1 MSDKVHS
8 DRSAP
13 ASEAGSEWAS
23 DRLDPLVSVERLH
36 VRTASGLP
44 IVEDVSFSLAAG
56 EALGIVG
63 ESGSGKTT
71 TLLAML
77 GYSQPGTAISEGNVR
92 VGGVT
97 MTPAKGR
104 AQRKLRGKVVS
115 YVPQNPAG
123 SLNPSMRVGNA
134 ITDMIRAHHDD
145 GTAAPP
151 VADALERV
159 GLSGTEEFRSR
170 FPHQLSGGQQQR
182 VCIAVALVCEPPVIV
197 LDEPATGLDVVTQAR
212 LLDELVRLRTEVGVS
227 MVYVTHDLA
236 VVASFADRIIVMY
249 AGRIVEHGPTGEIL
263 RRPKHPYTRGL
274 LNSIPDHAR
283 PRHLVPIPGVA
294 VSTGDRPPGCAFAP
308 RCPLHIESCDASM
321 PALREVGPRHASRC
335 LRPEDVTGSAES
347 PPASRREPS
356 RPPAPLLSV
365 CRLRAEHRGRG
376 EVVVAATD
384 VSFTV
389 NRGECVALVGESGS
403 GKTTIARTIAGL
415 HPIADGQILLEDESL
430 LPEARRRSRS
440 QRQRIQ
446 IVFQDPSDALNPRH
460 PVRSAIA
467 RPAQV
472 LRGLSRQDA
481 DSEADRLLSLV
492 RLPRALG
499 DRYPTEL
506 SGGERQRVGI
516 ARALAATPE
525 VMICDEIT
533 SALDVS
539 VQAAVLSLI
548 GELRESLGLSVLL
561 ITHDLGVVSTI
572 ADQVLVLDRGLIVES
587 GETSTLL
594 TSPQHPYTQ
603 SLLAAAPS
611 LSKSLARQ
619 ASQPNPS
626 QYHVTASP
634 STFTYP
640 STSG

>member
-1 MSDKVHS
+1 MSEQVRAD
-8 DRSAP
+8 DIAP
-13 ASEAGSEWAS
+13 AAGPRAEDAL
-23 DRLDPLVSVERLH
+23 RAVDPLVSVERLH
-36 VRTASGLP
+36 VQTASGAP
-44 IVEDVSFSLAAG
+44 IVEDVSFSLGAG

-77 GYSQPGTAISEGNVR
+77 GYSQPGTTISDGKVR
-92 VGGVT
+92 IGGVT
-97 MTPAKGR
+97 MTPAKPR

-134 ITDMIRAHHDD
+134 ILDMIRAHHDD
-145 GTAAPP
+145 DTAAPP
-151 VADALERV
+151 VADALDRV
-159 GLSGTEEFRSR
+159 GLSGTAEFQKR

-197 LDEPATGLDVVTQAR
+197 LDEPATGLDVITQAR

-236 VVASFADRIIVMY
+236 VVASFADRIAVMY
-249 AGRIVEHGPTGEIL
+249 AGRIVEYGPTGEIL
-263 RRPKHPYTRGL
+263 RSPRHPYTRGL
-274 LNSIPDHAR
+274 LNSIPDHAS
-283 PRHLVPIPGVA
+283 PRRLVPIPGIA
-294 VSTGDRPPGCAFAP
+294 VGTGNRPPGCAFAP
-308 RCPLHIESCDASM
+308 RCPLHIQACDASM
-321 PALREVGPRHASRC
+321 PTLRAVGAFHASRC
-335 LRPEDVTGSAES
+335 LRPEDVTNPAQS
-347 PPASRREPS
+347 PPASRHESLLSPS
-356 RPPAPLLSV
+356 PLLSV
-365 CRLRAEHRGRG
+365 RRLRAEHKGRG
-376 EVVVAATD
+376 EVVVAAKD

-389 NRGECVALVGESGS
+389 HRGECVALVGESGS

-415 HPIADGQILLEDESL
+415 HPIGDGQILLDDESL
-430 LPEARRRSRS
+430 PPETRRRSRS

-460 PVRSAIA
+460 TVRSAIA
-467 RPAQV
+467 RPAQL
-472 LRGLSRQDA
+472 LRGLSHQDA
-481 DSEADRLLSLV
+481 DAEADRLLGLV
-492 RLPRALG
+492 RLPQTLG
-499 DRYPTEL
+499 ERYPTEL

-548 GELRESLGLSVLL
+548 SDLRESLGLSILL
-561 ITHDLGVVSTI
+561 ITHDLGVVSSI
-572 ADQVLVLDRGLIVES
+572 ADRVLVLEKGVIVEY
-587 GETSTLL
+587 GDTAVVL
-594 TSPQHPYTQ
+594 TSPQHPYTK

-611 LSKSLARQ
+611 LSESQERNPVAPAAATAKS
-619 ASQPNPS
+619 PD
-626 QYHVTASP
+626 
-634 STFTYP
+634 
-640 STSG
+640 

>member
-1 MSDKVHS
+1 MS
-8 DRSAP
+8 
-13 ASEAGSEWAS
+13 G
-23 DRLDPLVSVERLH
+23 DPLVSVE
-36 VRTASGLP
+36 GLRVQTTWDMP

-77 GYSQPGTAISEGNVR
+77 GYSQPGTAIIDGSVR
-92 VGGVT
+92 IGGVT
-97 MTPAKGR
+97 MTPAKRR

-134 ITDMIRAHHDD
+134 ILDMIRAHHDA
-145 GTAAPP
+145 GTAARP

-159 GLSGTEEFRSR
+159 GLSGTSEFQKR

-197 LDEPATGLDVVTQAR
+197 LDEPATGLDVITQAR
-212 LLDELVRLRTEVGVS
+212 LLDELVRLRTEVGVA

-236 VVASFADRIIVMY
+236 VVASFADRIAVMY
-249 AGRIVEHGPTGEIL
+249 AGRIVEQGPTAEIL
-263 RRPKHPYTRGL
+263 QRPKHPYTRGL
-274 LNSIPDHAR
+274 LDSIPDHAK
-283 PRHLVPIPGVA
+283 PRRLEPIPGVA
-294 VSTGDRPPGCAFAP
+294 VGTGDRPPGCAFAP
-308 RCPLHIESCDASM
+308 RCSLHIPACDASM
-321 PALREVGPRHASRC
+321 PALREVGAFHASRC
-335 LRPEDVTGSAES
+335 LRPEDVTNSAPS
-347 PPASRREPS
+347 PPAVRRESLVSPS
-356 RPPAPLLSV
+356 PVLSV
-365 CRLRAEHRGRG
+365 RGLRAEHRGRG
-376 EVVVAATD
+376 EVVVAAQN

-415 HPIADGQILLEDESL
+415 HPIAAGQILLEDEN
-430 LPEARRRSRS
+430 LPPATRMRSRS

-460 PVRSAIA
+460 TVRSAIA
-467 RPAQV
+467 RPAQL
-472 LRGLSRQDA
+472 LRGLSHPDA
-481 DSEADRLLSLV
+481 DSEVDRLLGLV
-492 RLPRALG
+492 RLPRTLG
-499 DRYPTEL
+499 DRYPPEL

-548 GELRESLGLSVLL
+548 SELRESLGLSILL
-561 ITHDLGVVSTI
+561 ITHDLGVVSSI
-572 ADQVLVLDRGLIVES
+572 ADRVLVLEKGAIVES
-587 GETSTLL
+587 GDTAVLL
-594 TSPQHPYTQ
+594 TSPEHPYTK

-611 LSKSLARQ
+611 LSESEQRNRA
-619 ASQPNPS
+619 AP
-626 QYHVTASP
+626 
-634 STFTYP
+634 TYFAG
-640 STSG
+640 SGSR

>member
-1 MSDKVHS
+1 MSEQVRS
-8 DRSAP
+8 DHV
-13 ASEAGSEWAS
+13 AGPSPRPEVPPRAV
-23 DRLDPLVSVERLH
+23 DPLVSVDRLY
-36 VRTASGLP
+36 VEATSGTP

-77 GYSQPGTAISEGNVR
+77 GYGQPGTTITDGTVR
-92 VGGVT
+92 IGGVT
-97 MTPAKGR
+97 MTPAKSR

-134 ITDMIRAHHDD
+134 ILDMIRAHHDA

-151 VADALERV
+151 VTDALERV
-159 GLSGTEEFRSR
+159 GLSGSTEFQRR

-197 LDEPATGLDVVTQAR
+197 LDEPATGLDVITQAR
-212 LLDELVRLRTEVGVS
+212 LLDELVRLRTEVGVA

-236 VVASFADRIIVMY
+236 VVASFADRIAVMY
-249 AGRIVEHGPTGEIL
+249 AGRIVELGPTTEIL
-263 RRPKHPYTRGL
+263 QRPKHPYTRGL
-274 LNSIPDHAR
+274 LNSIPDHAS
-283 PRHLVPIPGVA
+283 PRRLVPIPGVA
-294 VSTGDRPPGCAFAP
+294 VGTGDRPSGCAFAP
-308 RCPLHIESCDASM
+308 RCPLHIPACDESM
-321 PALREVGPRHASRC
+321 PALREVGALHTARC
-335 LRPEDVTGSAES
+335 LRPEDVTSSAPS
-347 PPASRREPS
+347 PPASRRES
-356 RPPAPLLSV
+356 LRSVSPLLSV
-365 CRLRAEHRGRG
+365 RGLRAEYRGRG
-376 EVVVAATD
+376 EVVVAAQD

-415 HPIADGQILLEDESL
+415 HPIADGQILLEDER
-430 LPEARRRSRS
+430 LPPETRKRSRR

-460 PVRSAIA
+460 TVRSAIA
-467 RPAQV
+467 RPAQL
-472 LRGLSRQDA
+472 LRGLSHQDA
-481 DSEADRLLSLV
+481 DSEVDRLLGLV
-492 RLPRALG
+492 RLPQTLG
-499 DRYPTEL
+499 DRYPPDL

-548 GELRESLGLSVLL
+548 SELRESLGLSILL
-561 ITHDLGVVSTI
+561 ITHDLGVVSSI
-572 ADQVLVLDRGLIVES
+572 ADRVLVLEKGVIVES
-587 GETSTLL
+587 GDTATLL
-594 TSPQHPYTQ
+594 TSPEHPYTK

-611 LSKSLARQ
+611 LSESQGRQPVPPIAR
-619 ASQPNPS
+619 
-626 QYHVTASP
+626 TASP
-634 STFTYP
+634 
-640 STSG
+640 G

>member
-1 MSDKVHS
+1 MSEQVQS
-8 DRSAP
+8 DQSTPGPTHGVDEDWR
-13 ASEAGSEWAS
+13 AG
-23 DRLDPLVSVERLH
+23 DPLVSVERLH
-36 VRTASGLP
+36 VQTASGAP
-44 IVEDVSFSLAAG
+44 IVEDVSFALAAC

-77 GYSQPGTAISEGNVR
+77 GYSQAGTTITDGDVR

-123 SLNPSMRVGNA
+123 SLNPSMRVSDA
-134 ITDMIRAHHDD
+134 IKDMIRAHHDN

-159 GLSGTEEFRSR
+159 GLLGSAEFQRR

-212 LLDELVRLRTEVGVS
+212 LLDELMRLRTEVGVS
-227 MVYVTHDLA
+227 MIYVTHDLA
-236 VVASFADRIIVMY
+236 VVAGFADRIAVMY

-263 RRPKHPYTRGL
+263 QRPKHPYTRGL

-283 PRHLVPIPGVA
+283 PRRLVPIPGVA
-294 VSTGDRPPGCAFAP
+294 VGTGDRPAGCAFAP
-308 RCPLHIESCDASM
+308 RCPLHIEECDASM
-321 PALREVGPRHASRC
+321 PELCEVGARHASRC
-335 LRPEDVTGSAES
+335 LRPEDVASTPQS
-347 PPASRREPS
+347 PPASRTKPS
-356 RPPAPLLSV
+356 LHPAPLLSV
-365 CRLRAEHRGRG
+365 RKLRAEHTGRG
-376 EVVVAATD
+376 EVVVAAKD
-384 VSFTV
+384 VTFTV
-389 NRGECVALVGESGS
+389 SRGECVALVGESGS

-415 HPIADGQILLEDESL
+415 HPIGGGRIVLDDQRLP
-430 LPEARRRSRS
+430 PEARRRSRS

-460 PVRSAIA
+460 TVRSAIA
-467 RPAQV
+467 RPAHV
-472 LRGLSRQDA
+472 LRGFSHQDA
-481 DSEADRLLSLV
+481 EAEADRLLGLV
-492 RLPRALG
+492 RLRRELG
-499 DRYPTEL
+499 NRYPAEL

-516 ARALAATPE
+516 ARALAAKPE
-525 VMICDEIT
+525 LMICDEIT

-548 GELRESLGLSVLL
+548 SELRESLGLSILL
-561 ITHDLGVVSTI
+561 ITHDLGVVATI
-572 ADQVLVLDRGLIVES
+572 ADQVLVLERGVIVES
-587 GETSTLL
+587 GDTPTLL
-594 TSPQHPYTQ
+594 TNPQHPYTT
-603 SLLAAAPS
+603 SLLSAAPS
-611 LSKSLARQ
+611 LSASLARQ
-619 ASQPNPS
+619 A
-626 QYHVTASP
+626 V
-634 STFTYP
+634 
-640 STSG
+640 

>member
-1 MSDKVHS
+1 MQTD
-8 DRSAP
+8 
-13 ASEAGSEWAS
+13 
-23 DRLDPLVSVERLH
+23 
-36 VRTASGLP
+36 SGVP
-44 IVEDVSFSLAAG
+44 IVEDVSFALAAG

-77 GYSQPGTAISEGNVR
+77 GYSQPGTTISDGDVR

-123 SLNPSMRVGNA
+123 SLNPSMRVGDA
-134 ITDMIRAHHDD
+134 IRDMVRAHHDN

-159 GLSGTEEFRSR
+159 GLSGASDFQRR

-227 MVYVTHDLA
+227 MIYVTHDLA
-236 VVASFADRIIVMY
+236 VVAGFADRIAVMY
-249 AGRIVEHGPTGEIL
+249 AGRIVEHGPTGELL

-274 LNSIPDHAR
+274 LDSIPDHAR
-283 PRHLVPIPGVA
+283 PRRLEPIPGVA
-294 VSTGDRPPGCAFAP
+294 VGMADRPPGCAFAP
-308 RCPLHIESCDASM
+308 RCALRVDECDTSM
-321 PALREVGPRHASRC
+321 PALRQVGQLHASRC
-335 LRPEDVTGSAES
+335 LRPWDVSSSQELA
-347 PPASRREPS
+347 PAAMIEASLPS
-356 RPPAPLLSV
+356 TAPLLTVSK
-365 CRLRAEHRGRG
+365 LRAEYRGRG
-376 EVVVAATD
+376 EVVVAAKD
-384 VSFTV
+384 VSLTV
-389 NRGECVALVGESGS
+389 DRGQCVALVGESGS

-415 HPIADGQILLEDESL
+415 HPIAEGEIVLEDERL
-430 LPEARRRSRS
+430 PPEARRRSTS

-460 PVRSAIA
+460 TVRSAVA

-472 LRGLSRQDA
+472 LRGFSRSDA
-481 DSEADRLLSLV
+481 DAEADRLLALV
-492 RLPRALG
+492 RLPPGLAT
-499 DRYPTEL
+499 RYPPEL

-516 ARALAATPE
+516 ARALAAKPDL
-525 VMICDEIT
+525 MICDEIT

-548 GELRESLGLSVLL
+548 AELRASLGLSILL
-561 ITHDLGVVSTI
+561 ITHDLGVVATV
-572 ADQVLVLDRGLIVES
+572 ADQVLVLERGLIVES
-587 GETSTLL
+587 GETSMLL
-594 TSPQHPYTQ
+594 TDPQHPYTKA
-603 SLLAAAPS
+603 LLAAAPS
-611 LSKSLARQ
+611 LSESLARQ
-619 ASQPNPS
+619 A
-626 QYHVTASP
+626 V
-634 STFTYP
+634 
-640 STSG
+640 